1 MTNLEGGMNMALH
14 LNKQT
19 FDEVI
24 SGDQPVLVDFWATW

>member
-14 LNKQT
+14 LNNQT

-24 SGDQPVLVDFWATW
+24 SGDQPVLVDFWAT